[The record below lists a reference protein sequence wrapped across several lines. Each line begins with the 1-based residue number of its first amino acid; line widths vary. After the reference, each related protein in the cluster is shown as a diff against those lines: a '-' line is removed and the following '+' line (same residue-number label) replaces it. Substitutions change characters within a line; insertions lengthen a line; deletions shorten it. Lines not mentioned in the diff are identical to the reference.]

1 MKLDKE
7 LENILKQ
14 KGYKKVECPKEK
26 KESKEQAPPEK
37 WQWAGDLIQILL
49 FYEIYK
55 RRHDSHRGI
64 LRF

>member
-26 KESKEQAPPEK
+26 KESK
-37 WQWAGDLIQILL
+37 D
-49 FYEIYK
+49 YK
-55 RRHDSHRGI
+55 DMMKAIEEYKKEMKSNERK
-64 LRF
+64 

>member
-26 KESKEQAPPEK
+26 KESK
-37 WQWAGDLIQILL
+37 D
-49 FYEIYK
+49 
-55 RRHDSHRGI
+55 
-64 LRF
+64 

>member
-26 KESKEQAPPEK
+26 KKVK
-37 WQWAGDLIQILL
+37 TIRI
-49 FYEIYK
+49 
-55 RRHDSHRGI
+55 
-64 LRF
+64 

>member
-26 KESKEQAPPEK
+26 KERKRKKERK
-37 WQWAGDLIQILL
+37 IRSV
-49 FYEIYK
+49 
-55 RRHDSHRGI
+55 RRFLG
-64 LRF
+64 